1 MEADGGRRAEI
12 LPWLAALRREG
23 LSADTDSAGRSLKGP
38 LTQAGRL
45 GARAT
50 LVVAGDGQVL
60 RRPGREDV
68 QVGSLAE
75 LEELLG

>member
-1 MEADGGRRAEI
+1 M
-12 LPWLAALRREG
+12 
-23 LSADTDSAGRSLKGP
+23 DTDYAGRSLKGQ

-50 LVVAGDGQVL
+50 LVVEGEGQAL
-60 RRPGREDV
+60 RRSGREDV